1 MKTNRTFD
9 DYCKEN
15 VIVNFE
21 GDRHVFTEGISFTSS
36 SSTFSEGDR
45 KVVEKETEKGRDIT
59 IINSQSGIA
68 VTQHYAFYGEA
79 VRQYNEI
86 RNTAEDEKLL
96 INATSAVFAFPY
108 KGIIPWNDERRF
120 RLHVCK
126 TAWSAEAQWHTGSL
140 TDFGLTPIRLL
151 EKGMQGPGRIRIA
164 GQGSWSTGRYYP
176 LVILEDMEKG
186 EAFFMEHEGGLSW
199 EITIG
204 FEGDRLA
211 LSCGSANIHMDGF
224 CKRLSGQ
231 ESFVTT
237 SAVYGK
243 VQGGFEEAVAELT
256 KYKRAASARTWQ
268 NGIPPVCYN
277 PFMGG
282 IYGKPNEQNMKK
294 LIPAAAKLGC
304 EIFCIDAGWFHEPEE
319 ETVLGDYV
327 PCDPLFGRE
336 GLAGIIA
343 MIRENG
349 MLPGLW
355 FELEAAGEV
364 SDGAKQ
370 GEDTMLRRNG
380 KIVSAERGFFDL
392 ENPGVREH
400 LLHAVDRVY
409 RLGVRYIKND
419 YNNSTGIGTGSFPAN
434 YNENERRRDK
444 AVCDLIDELY
454 KRYPDIIIENC
465 GSGGMREDNGTLSHY
480 HLQSTSDQEMY
491 YNYASIAAATNAL
504 MPPEKAGNWANP
516 YFLGEREYEEFDR
529 GHDTERLIE
538 KNRDG
543 EATIFSMVNGMAGVP
558 IMSGRI
564 DYLDER
570 NLVLTK
576 EAVDCYKRIREEIP
590 RLYAVYPTGM
600 ELIGNRAYITMG
612 LGNEE
617 KNRLYLFVWKVNARE
632 EEVTIDLSRYI
643 KEGAEATM
651 LYPEQDDRCSFYYAD
666 AVRRLTVKMDFC
678 KYMARVF
685 CLQSRP

>member
-96 INATSAVFAFPY
+96 INATSAVFA
-108 KGIIPWNDERRF
+108 
-120 RLHVCK
+120 
-126 TAWSAEAQWHTGSL
+126 
-140 TDFGLTPIRLL
+140 
-151 EKGMQGPGRIRIA
+151 
-164 GQGSWSTGRYYP
+164 
-176 LVILEDMEKG
+176 
-186 EAFFMEHEGGLSW
+186 
-199 EITIG
+199 
-204 FEGDRLA
+204 
-211 LSCGSANIHMDGF
+211 
-224 CKRLSGQ
+224 
-231 ESFVTT
+231 
-237 SAVYGK
+237 
-243 VQGGFEEAVAELT
+243 
-256 KYKRAASARTWQ
+256 
-268 NGIPPVCYN
+268 
-277 PFMGG
+277 
-282 IYGKPNEQNMKK
+282 
-294 LIPAAAKLGC
+294 
-304 EIFCIDAGWFHEPEE
+304 
-319 ETVLGDYV
+319 
-327 PCDPLFGRE
+327 
-336 GLAGIIA
+336 
-343 MIRENG
+343 
-349 MLPGLW
+349 
-355 FELEAAGEV
+355 
-364 SDGAKQ
+364 
-370 GEDTMLRRNG
+370 
-380 KIVSAERGFFDL
+380 
-392 ENPGVREH
+392 
-400 LLHAVDRVY
+400 Y

-600 ELIGNRAYITMG
+600 ELIGNRSYITMG

-617 KNRLYLFVWKVNARE
+617 KTRLYLFVWKVNARE